1 MWPRLAR
8 RVDPRS
14 RRSRQTE
21 SMKPVMGVDIGGS
34 GIKGAPV
41 DLGKGL
47 LDQDR
52 VRLPTPD
59 GAPPQPVADVVAEVV
74 GSFDTGG
81 PVGCTFPAVIVGGV
95 ARTAANVDPSW
106 IGTDVQA
113 LFSRTTGRDVVV
125 INDADAAGLAEMR
138 YGAGKDRD
146 GVVVMLTLGTGIGS
160 ALFVDG
166 RLVPNTE
173 FGHLEIRGK
182 SAEHRAS
189 DRVREERNLGWQDW
203 ADRLNE
209 VLGRIEALVS
219 PDLFI
224 LGGGVSKKSGH
235 FIELLSTQAE
245 VTPAALLNNAGIVGA
260 ALAVSEGH
268 SRA

>member
-1 MWPRLAR
+1 
-8 RVDPRS
+8 
-14 RRSRQTE
+14 
-21 SMKPVMGVDIGGS
+21 MGVDIGGS

-59 GAPPQPVADVVAEVV
+59 GAPTQPVAEVVAEVV

-95 ARTAANVDPSW
+95 ARTAANVDPAW
-106 IGTDVQA
+106 IGSDVQA

-189 DRVREERNLGWQDW
+189 DRAREDRNLGWHEW

-209 VLGRIEALVS
+209 VLGRLEALVS

-224 LGGGVSKKSGH
+224 LGGGVSKKSSQ
-235 FIELLSTQAE
+235 FIDLLSTRAD
-245 VTPAALLNNAGIVGA
+245 VVPAALLNNAGIVGA
-260 ALAVSEGH
+260 AIAVSEGH
-268 SRA
+268 SPA